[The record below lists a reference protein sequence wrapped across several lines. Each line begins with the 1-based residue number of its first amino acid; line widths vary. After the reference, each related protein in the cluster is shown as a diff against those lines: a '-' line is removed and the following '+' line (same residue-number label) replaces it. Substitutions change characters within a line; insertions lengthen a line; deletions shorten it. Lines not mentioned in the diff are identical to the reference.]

1 MTITINGKSNSTFP
15 SPISVSELLE
25 KLNLSKIPVL
35 VEVDQTAL
43 LPREHSS
50 TLLVE
55 GSVIEIIRVAA
66 GG

>member
-1 MTITINGKSNSTFP
+1 MTITINGQSNSSFP

-25 KLNLSKIPVL
+25 KLSLSTLPVL
-35 VEVDQTAL
+35 VEVDRTAL

-50 TLLVE
+50 TLLKE